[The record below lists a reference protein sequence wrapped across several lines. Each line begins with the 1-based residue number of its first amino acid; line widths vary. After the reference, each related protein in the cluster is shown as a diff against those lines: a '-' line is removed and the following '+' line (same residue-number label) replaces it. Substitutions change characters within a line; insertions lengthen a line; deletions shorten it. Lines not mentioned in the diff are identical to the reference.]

1 MPMPLEGIRVVDW
14 TIWQQ
19 GPVCSAM
26 LAELGAEV
34 IKVEERTGGDPG
46 RGLARL
52 SGVDLG
58 SLPNFYFE
66 ATNRGKKSLTVDLKK
81 PEGLTIVHELV
92 AKSDVFVQNFR
103 QGVAER
109 IGLGYERLRDINPKL
124 IYASGSGYGPE
135 GPESDFPSFD
145 RLGLARSG
153 VMFSAGEPDMGPQA
167 IVEGIADQMGATIL
181 SYGVLAALLAR
192 DRHGIGQKVDASL
205 LGSMMWLQ
213 NLSVSCRCMM
223 GFAIPRQ
230 ARAQAINPLWNHYPC
245 GDGKWLALGMLQAD
259 RYWPAVCR
267 AIGRPEL
274 AGDERF
280 ATMAARGGNA
290 PECIRI
296 LEEAFAT
303 APRDEWI
310 ARLRAAG
317 DVIVTPVN
325 SVDDLPADPQVKANR
340 YIVEVEH
347 PQFGTTSMLGFP
359 IRFSATTTQ
368 VRPAPEFGQ
377 HTEQILTEVLGYTW
391 ERVAELKDGEVIG

>member
-1 MPMPLEGIRVVDW
+1 MPMPLEGVLVVDW

-34 IKVEERTGGDPG
+34 IKVEERAGGDPG

-81 PEGLTIVHELV
+81 PEGVAIVRELV
-92 AKSDVFVQNFR
+92 ARADVFVQNFR
-103 QGVAER
+103 KGVAER
-109 IGLGYERLRDINPKL
+109 VGLGYEQLRAVNPRL

-153 VMFSAGEPDMGPQA
+153 IMFSAGEPDMGPQA
-167 IVEGIADQMGATIL
+167 IVEGIADQMGATLL
-181 SYGVLAALLAR
+181 SYGVLAALIAR
-192 DRHGIGQKVDASL
+192 DRHGVGQRVDASL

-230 ARAQAINPLWNHYPC
+230 LRSMPVNPLWNHYPC
-245 GDGKWLALGMLQAD
+245 GDGRWLALGMLQAD
-259 RYWPAVCR
+259 RYWPTVCK

-274 AGDERF
+274 TDDERF
-280 ATMAARGGNA
+280 NSMAARGANA
-290 PECIRI
+290 IECVRI
-296 LEEAFAT
+296 LEEAFRN

-310 ARLRAAG
+310 RRLRAAG

-325 SVDDLPADPQVKANR
+325 SVDDLPSDPQVQANR

-347 PQFGTTSMLGFP
+347 PQFGATSMLGFP
-359 IRFSATTTQ
+359 IRFSATET
-368 VRPAPEFGQ
+368 RLAPAPELGQ
-377 HTEQILTEVLGYTW
+377 HTEQVLTQVLGYSW
-391 ERVAELKDGEVIG
+391 ERVAELKEREVIG